1 MSKSVT
7 VHDIAKL
14 ANVSSATV
22 SRVLS
27 NSNYPVSDKL
37 RTRILKIAEEV
48 SYVPNL
54 LGKQLKKNST
64 MTIGIIIPSI
74 INPFYSSVVFGVEEV
89 ARQEGF
95 TVFACNSL
103 QDPEL
108 EEEYIQTMMEKQV
121 KGVII
126 SSITTNKEKLKRL
139 IEMNVNVIAID
150 QKLDEEGLS
159 QIEFDHHK
167 GGFLAAKYLQGKGH
181 TRIGYATTK
190 LNRPSRKGICRGYM
204 DAMKEAG
211 LEPLVE
217 EYRSDEPFNPIF
229 EFETGRELARRM
241 MDADY
246 PPTAIFACNDL
257 LAFGVIHELR
267 ARGLQVP
274 SDVSVMG
281 FDGIDV
287 GQMIHPP
294 LTTIKQPD
302 YEMGK
307 MACRMLVDMTM
318 GKDKPMFNVTLQ
330 PKLLER
336 HSVRDLN
343 G

>member
-1 MSKSVT
+1 MRKHAT

-27 NSNYPVSDKL
+27 NSGYPVSEKL
-37 RTRILKIAEEV
+37 KNRILKVAEEV
-48 SYVPNL
+48 HYIPNQ
-54 LGKQLKKNST
+54 LGKQLKKNTS
-64 MTIGIIIPSI
+64 MMIGIIIPSI

-95 TVFACNSL
+95 TVIACNSL

-108 EEEYIQTMMEKQV
+108 EEEYIQTVMEKQV
-121 KGVII
+121 KGLII
-126 SSITTNKEKLKRL
+126 SSITADKTKLKRL
-139 IEMNVNVIAID
+139 IDMGVNVIAID
-150 QKLDEEGLS
+150 QKIDEDGIS

-167 GGFLAAKYLQGKGH
+167 GGYLATKHLLDKGH
-181 TRIGYATTK
+181 TRIGYATNR
-190 LNRPSRKGICRGYM
+190 LNRPSRKGICRGYS

-217 EYRSDEPFNPIF
+217 EFRSEEEYNPIF
-229 EFETGRELARRM
+229 EFETGKDLARRLL
-241 MDADY
+241 DSPQ

-257 LAFGVIHELR
+257 LAFGVIQELT

-274 SDVSVMG
+274 EDVSVMG
-281 FDGIDV
+281 FDGIDI

-307 MACRMLVDMTM
+307 MACKMLLDMM
-318 GKDKPMFNVTLQ
+318 KGSNSPMFDVTLQ
-330 PKLLER
+330 PRLIER
-336 HSVRDLN
+336 KSVRDLRN
-343 G
+343 